1 MKLKEML
8 TMSPRKLWGKI
19 YNRIEQQKYNNLYK
33 NKYAYGLE
41 LQIQNIFDYNEVIK
55 ERRAPYHEKYE
66 GNLMYGIGAALRE
79 YSSYSCLLYTSPS
92 PRD

>member
-41 LQIQNIFDYNEVIK
+41 LQIQNIFDYNEVI
-55 ERRAPYHEKYE
+55 
-66 GNLMYGIGAALRE
+66 
-79 YSSYSCLLYTSPS
+79 
-92 PRD
+92 

>member
-41 LQIQNIFDYNEVIK
+41 LQIQNIFDYNEIIK
-55 ERRAPYHEKYE
+55 ERRAPYHE
-66 GNLMYGIGAALRE
+66 E
-79 YSSYSCLLYTSPS
+79 Y
-92 PRD
+92 